1 MPKVRITKLPMA
13 RTGYQVKYSLAN
25 DVPAMGGA
33 DYNVYTGEKQLK
45 PSKYIT
51 AVPREEANLEAE
63 GGETVFGDL
72 NGDGMPESKI
82 IKGPRHNGKKPGGVP
97 LNLPDDTYIYSDF
110 RGMNIKDPKVLAM
123 FGKTGKNRG
132 YTPADLDKQYDIM
145 KYRTILQD
153 PNSDDIDIKT
163 AELMIKNYTMKK
175 GALALAAEA
184 SKGFPQGIPA
194 VAKPYMQAN
203 GIQETDLIPEQL
215 ANLSKQVDG
224 QLKSQNRQAEDETD
238 ESFSEYDAAQDI
250 NQGQPVAQPTM
261 AQYGMTMGG
270 YDMPFTD
277 EAGTD
282 YSIPA
287 AEYGMSMGVNS
298 NNYQGRTRN
307 ISGSG
312 PVYPFNTRRV
322 PVRAY
327 GGQLN
332 SYQDKGA
339 VKEEVKPIDITDK
352 TKDEIAK
359 EIYLAEKKL
368 GKGNVQ
374 LIRDG
379 KKVKYNFGNLA
390 IPTGKDLKSEEIT
403 GAGFPNNDAGRAA
416 AAQFLLY
423 KKHLDNPT
431 VRKEFIKSTQEVLD
445 DPAKWGSKVK
455 GEKGWSK
462 RYGEKPN
469 EDAIINNALAIQ
481 KRNLKFAAEGVYPR
495 IFNDSGS
502 ALDTPEEI
510 VRQGVPN
517 PNKGGQPFTVE
528 EARKLVQ
535 DYKNKG
541 WTSVA
546 EAAKSI
552 GVPLETSGKDRIL
565 QQGTSHAYAT
575 MNQNYETGKMKYE
588 NPEDEYA
595 ISSFVGNIPVINAGR
610 ADNPAMNKL
619 YGKGIGS
626 QISPMDDVYD
636 VATDT
641 EGNPAYY
648 DKSGQGVKY
657 GNTTAE
663 QLSAVAE
670 RELNLEDVPEVKVQK
685 CPCQKSDGT
694 IIDVG
699 FDPNTK
705 ECNECSEDLPYDV
718 EKPAEWWLQDT
729 IKTAGAFGDLMRAK
743 KYMPWAPTAKLETP
757 KATFLDPT
765 RELAAQ
771 AEQANIQTQA
781 LGQFAGP
788 QGLSARSAGIQ
799 GQAAKQAAD
808 TLSRYNNANVNLAN
822 QYESANVNIRNQD
835 QAGNQAIKKGLYDAN
850 AVANQQF
857 DNTKGALRGNFRNQY
872 ANAITNRFKTDALN
886 QINPQY
892 AVSPGVGGQLQ
903 FTQGKKIKPEASGQ
917 SYKQLYDYF
926 ASKGDKNP
934 AYAAKQAMGIKT
946 AGDDEGLAALQA
958 QYGQM
963 KRGGFIYADMITPFL
978 L

>member
-33 DYNVYTGEKQLK
+33 DYNVYTGEKQLR
-45 PSKYIT
+45 PSKTIR

-72 NGDGMPESKI
+72 NGDGMPESKTI
-82 IKGPRHNGKKPGGVP
+82 VGPRHRDGGVP

-163 AELMIKNYTMKK
+163 AELMIKNYIMKK

-298 NNYQGRTRN
+298 NNYQGRTRS

-327 GGQLN
+327 GGELN
-332 SYQDKGA
+332 TYQDTGA
-339 VKEEVKPIDITDK
+339 VKESENKPIDVTGKTD
-352 TKDEIAK
+352 A
-359 EIYLAEKKL
+359 EIYRLMWDAKQKDSKAQPVFTRNGKKL
-368 GKGNVQ
+368 KYKEAAEFKGEEA
-374 LIRDG
+374 G
-379 KKVKYNFGNLA
+379 KKVTADEL
-390 IPTGKDLKSEEIT
+390 KDLNIKDT
-403 GAGFPNNDAGRAA
+403 PTNRAA
-416 AAQFLLY
+416 AAQHLLL
-423 KKHLDNPT
+423 KKELSDPKSK
-431 VRKEFIKSTQEVLD
+431 VRAEYIKQTRESLNDPNTYGKKRGKELQEHFKTNAPSDDDIIKSALNIN
-445 DPAKWGSKVK
+445 
-455 GEKGWSK
+455 K
-462 RYGEKPN
+462 RTHMLAANGF
-469 EDAIINNALAIQ
+469 DARMFNNA
-481 KRNLKFAAEGVYPR
+481 GT
-495 IFNDSGS
+495 G
-502 ALDTPEEI
+502 LDTPENL
-510 VRQGVPN
+510 VKDGVY
-517 PNKGGQPFTVE
+517 KSVD
-528 EARKLVQ
+528 EAKKAIA
-535 DYKNKG
+535 DYKTKG
-541 WTSVA
+541 WTDKDKVISSIGA
-546 EAAKSI
+546 EA
-552 GVPLETSGKDRIL
+552 LGKDTDIALEQATTHGYRRMQNNL
-565 QQGTSHAYAT
+565 LTGAYKNDADANYALSGFLGDQGRE
-575 MNQNYETGKMKYE
+575 MNEGRS
-588 NPEDEYA
+588 DERDIY
-595 ISSFVGNIPVINAGR
+595 G
-610 ADNPAMNKL
+610 
-619 YGKGIGS
+619 GKGS
-626 QISPMDDVYD
+626 NISPIDA
-636 VATDT
+636 VA
-641 EGNPAYY
+641 
-648 DKSGQGVKY
+648 
-657 GNTTAE
+657 GNTTLAQKQASGTQMGTFE
-663 QLSAVAE
+663 EEAAASA
-670 RELNLEDVPEVKVQK
+670 PTKK
-685 CPCQKSDGT
+685 CPVCEKSDGT
-694 IIDVG
+694 KVLLTV
-699 FDPNTK
+699 DPNTG
-705 ECNECSEDLPYDV
+705 ECYPCEEDVPVDY

-788 QGLSARSAGIQ
+788 QALSARSAGIQ
-799 GQAAKQAAD
+799 GQAAKSAAD

-822 QYESANVNIRNQD
+822 QYESANVNIRNQE

-850 AVANQQF
+850 TIANQQF

-872 ANAITNRFKTDALN
+872 ANAITNRWKTDALN

-892 AVSPGVGGQLQ
+892 AVSAGVGGKLQ
-903 FTQGKKIKPEASGQ
+903 FTQGKKFKPEASGKTFDELYTY
-917 SYKQLYDYF
+917 YKDLGDPDP
-926 ASKGDKNP
+926 SKAAERALRPRTTSKDDK
-934 AYAAKQAMGIKT
+934 
-946 AGDDEGLAALQA
+946 LAALEA